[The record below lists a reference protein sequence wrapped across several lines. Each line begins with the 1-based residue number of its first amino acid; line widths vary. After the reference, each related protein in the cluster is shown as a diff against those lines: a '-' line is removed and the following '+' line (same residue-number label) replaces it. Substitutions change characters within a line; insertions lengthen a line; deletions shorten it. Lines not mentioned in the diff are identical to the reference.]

1 MSGVVEG
8 RVAANS
14 RVLLKLRDI
23 ILDNMIWFLLLIGI
37 IVFGLRIPKFFST
50 ANLFNVLLHSSPLGI
65 LVLGE
70 TLVLL
75 TGNFDLSIESTVG
88 FTAMLAAWL
97 MGTGAVSAH
106 LGMSPAL
113 AVLIMIAT
121 GALIGLFNGFFVV
134 KLSMNAFIVTLAMLI
149 VLRGATINL
158 VNGNIIRNIPTG
170 FTLIAG
176 TKVGPISVMVLV
188 FLLFYFLFHF
198 VLTRVTFGR
207 RLYAVGDNRDAAF
220 ASGIN
225 TGRTVIGAF
234 VLAGALASIA
244 GWMLAARF
252 EAVAPNLGSG
262 MVFDVMAAA
271 VIGGVSL
278 SGGKGNVA
286 GALGGVLLLGMI
298 QNVLNLSVVSP
309 FYVDM
314 IRGAVVFVAVL
325 IDSLKYSTFRR

>member
-1 MSGVVEG
+1 MS
-8 RVAANS
+8 NS
-14 RVLLKLRDI
+14 ASSEITTSARVLVRIRDFV
-23 ILDNMIWFLLLIGI
+23 LDNMIWFLLLIGI

-50 ANLFNVLLHSSPLGI
+50 ANLLNVLLNSSPLGI
-65 LVLGE
+65 LVLAE

-75 TGNFDLSIESTVG
+75 TGHFDLSIESTVG
-88 FTAMLAAWL
+88 FTAMFAAWL
-97 MGTGAVSAH
+97 MGTGEISSH
-106 LGMSPAL
+106 LGMNPAF
-113 AVLIMIAT
+113 AIIIMILT

-134 KLSMNAFIVTLAMLI
+134 KLNMNAFIVTLAMLI

-158 VNGNIIRNIPTG
+158 VNGNIIRNIPAA
-170 FTLIAG
+170 FSVIAS

-188 FLLFYFLFHF
+188 FLFLYLLFHF
-198 VLTRVTFGR
+198 VLNSVTFGR
-207 RLYAVGDNRDAAF
+207 RLYAVGDNREAAF

-225 TGRTVIGAF
+225 TGRTIMGAF

-244 GWMLAARF
+244 GWMLSARF

-278 SGGKGNVA
+278 SGGKGNVV

-298 QNVLNLSVVSP
+298 QNVLNLSIVSP
-309 FYVDM
+309 YYVDM
-314 IRGAVVFVAVL
+314 IRGAVVFIAVL